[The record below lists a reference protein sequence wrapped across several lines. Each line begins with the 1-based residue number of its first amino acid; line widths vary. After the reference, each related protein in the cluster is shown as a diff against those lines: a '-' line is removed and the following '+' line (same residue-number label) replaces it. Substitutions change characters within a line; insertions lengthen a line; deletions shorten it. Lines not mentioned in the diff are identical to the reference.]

1 MNNNYNIYL
10 KVNSDG
16 ENSEGIGSMAQ
27 YQLIAYGL
35 CKQLNLKYAFLG
47 FKNLQHYQHHPE
59 YTKDTWCEL
68 FDNYFNFPNELI
80 NHDYDVIKMGLS
92 DLFNYIKTKTKL
104 NKDVV
109 IDINQH
115 ELFHLNINDYR
126 QNINNL
132 SDNINHKIKLDK
144 TKNNI
149 SIHIRAL
156 NKIDTDLD
164 PVRECF
170 DETKISYYSN
180 LIKNIDKAPSKK
192 EKIYH
197 IHAQIEET
205 TLKFLEEHIDSEIIY
220 HINANPCISLSYM
233 IQSDLLVG
241 SKSSFSY
248 IAHLLNKNKSLF
260 RNNFWSRLYYQTFL
274 IDENGNF

>member
-1 MNNNYNIYL
+1 MYNIYL

-35 CKQLNLKYAFLG
+35 SKHLNLKYAFLG
-47 FKNLQHYQHHPE
+47 FKNLQHYQHHSQ
-59 YTKDTWCEL
+59 YNKNSWCEL
-68 FDNYFNFPNELI
+68 FNNYFNFPNELFH
-80 NHDYDVIKMGLS
+80 HDYDEIKMGIY
-92 DLFNYIKTKTKL
+92 DLFNYIKTKNKL
-104 NKDVV
+104 NKDLV
-109 IDINQH
+109 IDINPK
-115 ELFHLNINDYR
+115 ELFHLNVNDYK
-126 QNINNL
+126 QHINKL
-132 SDNINHKIKLDK
+132 SDNINHKIQLDK

-149 SIHIRAL
+149 SIHIRSL

-164 PVRECF
+164 PVRDYF
-170 DETKISYYSN
+170 DETKTSYYSN
-180 LIKNIDKAPSKK
+180 LINNIDKVPTKK

-197 IHAQIEET
+197 IHSQTEET
-205 TLKFLEEHIDSEIIY
+205 KLKFLEENINSKIIY
-220 HINANPCISLSYM
+220 HINSNPCISLSYM

-260 RNNFWSRLYYQTFL
+260 RNNFWMHLYHQTFL
-274 IDENGNF
+274 IDENGNFKI